1 MNLEGIMRRWQS
13 ALAYM
18 GVLTLGYIAGVSGLG
33 TTTPAAAQEAAAV
46 TKPNVKLAAA
56 ITALSEAAD
65 SLKADGN
72 YETITQGVN
81 SFLVLSGGGNAKAD
95 LESGSGVDPDTYGA
109 LYAGLVIPE
118 LADQVTKDDNGKLL
132 FNGQIIQMYSKSKL
146 QRVYANRLKLAGA
159 R

>member
-1 MNLEGIMRRWQS
+1 MRRWQS
-13 ALAYM
+13 ALAYT

-33 TTTPAAAQEAAAV
+33 TTPATAQEAAAA
-46 TKPNVKLAAA
+46 TKPNIKVGAALS
-56 ITALSEAAD
+56 ALSEAAD
-65 SLKADGN
+65 GLKADGN

-95 LESGSGVDPDTYGA
+95 LESGQGVDPETYGA

-118 LADQVTKDDNGKLL
+118 LAEQITKDDSGRLV
-132 FNGQIIQMYSKSKL
+132 FNGQIIHMYSKSKL
-146 QRVYANRLKLAGA
+146 QRVFANRLKLAGA

>member
-1 MNLEGIMRRWQS
+1 MRRWQT
-13 ALAYM
+13 ALAYT

-33 TTTPAAAQEAAAV
+33 TASPAAAQESGAA
-46 TKPNVKLAAA
+46 TKPNIKLGAA

-65 SLKADGN
+65 GLKADGN

-95 LESGSGVDPDTYGA
+95 LESGQGVDPETYGA

-118 LADQVTKDDNGKLL
+118 LAEQITKDDNGKLL
-132 FNGQIIQMYSKSKL
+132 FNGQVIHMYSKSKL

>member
-1 MNLEGIMRRWQS
+1 MRRWQS
-13 ALAYM
+13 ALAYT

-33 TTTPAAAQEAAAV
+33 TAPAAAQEAAAA
-46 TKPNVKLAAA
+46 TKPNIKVGAA
-56 ITALSEAAD
+56 ISALSEAAD
-65 SLKADGN
+65 GLKADGN

-95 LESGSGVDPDTYGA
+95 LESGQGVDPETYGA

-118 LADQVTKDDNGKLL
+118 LAEQITKDDSGRLV
-132 FNGQIIQMYSKSKL
+132 FNGQIIHMYSKSKL
-146 QRVYANRLKLAGA
+146 QRVFANRLKLAGA